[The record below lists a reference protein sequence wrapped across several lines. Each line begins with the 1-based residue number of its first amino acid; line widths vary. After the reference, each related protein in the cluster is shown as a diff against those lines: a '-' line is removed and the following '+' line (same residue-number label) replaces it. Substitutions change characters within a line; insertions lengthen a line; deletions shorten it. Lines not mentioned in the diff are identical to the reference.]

1 MGTNSGHFYW
11 GLTNGKNVLDRDRVR
26 TEIGPKPVSISPD
39 AVIGERSV
47 KRPGYREGRGL
58 GIMIEQTVEGLSLGL
73 ILYVLLPM
81 WVVAGSLDY
90 WCHRVTRIE
99 ENTGLSESVLHALM
113 GALVGIPLW
122 LGIFFEINV
131 LVLLVCFIF
140 FVVHE
145 VVAHFDV
152 VLAQP
157 VRRISVWEQH
167 VHSYLST
174 LPFYV
179 LTLIIC
185 RNWSMFLRTITFQW
199 ADGLTL
205 TPRLEPVGTMGY
217 VWWYATLMLVI
228 AIVPY
233 TEELI
238 RCWRVRR
245 ARAAR

>member
-1 MGTNSGHFYW
+1 
-11 GLTNGKNVLDRDRVR
+11 
-26 TEIGPKPVSISPD
+26 
-39 AVIGERSV
+39 
-47 KRPGYREGRGL
+47 
-58 GIMIEQTVEGLSLGL
+58 MIEQTVEGLTLGL

-99 ENTGLSESVLHALM
+99 ENAGLAESVLHALM
-113 GALVGIPLW
+113 GFLVGIPLW

-131 LVLLVCFIF
+131 LVVLLCFSF

-145 VVAHFDV
+145 VVAHYDV

-157 VRRISVWEQH
+157 ARRISVWEQH
-167 VHSYLST
+167 VHAYLST

-185 RNWSMFLRTITFQW
+185 RNWSTFLRTITFLW

-205 TPRLEPVGTMGY
+205 TLRLEPVGTMRY
-217 VWWYATLMLVI
+217 VWWYAALMLVI